1 MKKGTIT
8 TIILLLILV
17 VLGLRYGIASNNQMV
32 TLQEGLRSAWSQV
45 ENSYQRRADLIPN
58 LVNTV
63 KGYAEHEQETLTQ
76 VVEARSKASQ
86 VTMDPTNLTPEMIEQ
101 YNQAQGE
108 LSQALNKLMVVVE
121 RYPDLKANTNFQE
134 LQRQLETTE
143 NQISTVRAS
152 FNESVQSYNTY
163 IRKFP
168 RSIIAS
174 IAGFTQNGYFKAEPG
189 AEKAPEVQF

>member
-86 VTMDPTNLTPEMIEQ
+86 VTLDPTNLTPEMIEQ